1 MEEAQSE
8 KAPTQRFLDKFEQYY
23 ALGVICFTALMILV
37 PQLLFHVAFEPAFYR
52 AMTVMVVASPCA
64 LVISTPATILSAIAN
79 GARRGVLFKG
89 GAHLERAAQIKVVAF
104 DKTGTLTEGKPKVTD
119 VTVISLP
126 LPALAHWK
134 GEEND
139 VLALA
144 ASVEAKS
151 EHPLARAIVETARH
165 RGLPIHQATSFQATT
180 GKGVIANVGG
190 IEISVGSPRHF
201 RDCLCIGLD
210 DAMATVAQLQDEGKT
225 SVLVGWLEREGGAE
239 KATAHILGVIA
250 IADTLRP
257 DAAGVVRELKAM
269 GVQHV
274 VMLTGDN
281 KRVARAIAKQVGVD
295 AHFAEL
301 LPQDKVR
308 ILKRLQR
315 MGPVAMVGDGVNDAP
330 ALAIADLGIAMGAAG
345 SDVALETADVV
356 LMADDLRHIPYAMA
370 LSRHSRRVIIQNIS
384 FACSVIVFLII
395 AALSRH
401 LALPYGVVGH
411 EGSTVLVC
419 LNGLR
424 LLVYRRGL

>member
-1 MEEAQSE
+1 M
-8 KAPTQRFLDKFEQYY
+8 
-23 ALGVICFTALMILV
+23 
-37 PQLLFHVAFEPAFYR
+37 
-52 AMTVMVVASPCA
+52 
-64 LVISTPATILSAIAN
+64 
-79 GARRGVLFKG
+79 LFKG

-165 RGLPIHQATSFQATT
+165 RGLQIHQATSFQATT